1 MSQPSDNRDD
11 LIFLC
16 CALLILFCVVIPGLY
31 AAHCGSING
40 PLLRLALA
48 QVKIFAPFSEEART
62 ALARLSD
69 VDPASLNWE
78 QMRRILHYSASW
90 IRWPLALI
98 LALCFLYVFFHDRVG
113 RLVRRFNMNRL
124 LKNNAASF
132 PCLWPV
138 VGRGSYLLSQ
148 KSFDSGLWRIARTP
162 AQFALEHGLLL
173 DADGQPFS
181 PEQGLRDGLPDT
193 ELPVWGNARLDE
205 AKTLEVLRAQLGKP
219 FGSYAE
225 LTPLRS

>member
-31 AAHCGSING
+31 AAYCGSING

-69 VDPASLNWE
+69 VDPASLNWG
-78 QMRRILHYSASW
+78 QMRHILHYSASW

-98 LALCFLYVFFHDRVG
+98 LALCFLYVFF
-113 RLVRRFNMNRL
+113 
-124 LKNNAASF
+124 
-132 PCLWPV
+132 P
-138 VGRGSYLLSQ
+138 
-148 KSFDSGLWRIARTP
+148 
-162 AQFALEHGLLL
+162 
-173 DADGQPFS
+173 
-181 PEQGLRDGLPDT
+181 
-193 ELPVWGNARLDE
+193 
-205 AKTLEVLRAQLGKP
+205 
-219 FGSYAE
+219 
-225 LTPLRS
+225 

>member
-138 VGRGSYLLSQ
+138 VGRGSY
-148 KSFDSGLWRIARTP
+148 RICI
-162 AQFALEHGLLL
+162 
-173 DADGQPFS
+173 
-181 PEQGLRDGLPDT
+181 
-193 ELPVWGNARLDE
+193 
-205 AKTLEVLRAQLGKP
+205 
-219 FGSYAE
+219 
-225 LTPLRS
+225 

>member
-69 VDPASLNWE
+69 VDPASLNWALL
-78 QMRRILHYSASW
+78 RFLDT
-90 IRWPLALI
+90 LA
-98 LALCFLYVFFHDRVG
+98 AGTDSC
-113 RLVRRFNMNRL
+113 
-124 LKNNAASF
+124 
-132 PCLWPV
+132 P
-138 VGRGSYLLSQ
+138 LLSVCL
-148 KSFDSGLWRIARTP
+148 FP
-162 AQFALEHGLLL
+162 
-173 DADGQPFS
+173 
-181 PEQGLRDGLPDT
+181 
-193 ELPVWGNARLDE
+193 
-205 AKTLEVLRAQLGKP
+205 
-219 FGSYAE
+219 
-225 LTPLRS
+225 